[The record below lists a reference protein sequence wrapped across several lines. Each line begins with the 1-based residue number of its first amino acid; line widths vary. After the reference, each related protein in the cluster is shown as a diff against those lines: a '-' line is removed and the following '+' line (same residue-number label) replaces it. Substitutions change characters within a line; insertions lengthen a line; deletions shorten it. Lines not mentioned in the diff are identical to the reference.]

1 MITIRGLAK
10 SFGKLEV
17 LKDITLDVRAGEVVA
32 ILGPSGSGKST
43 LLRCINGLEELT
55 KGSIEVNGIIV
66 FDSQSKKERVK
77 HVRDIRKNTGMV
89 FQQFNLFPHKT
100 ALENVIEALLTVKKM
115 EKSTAVGL
123 GEELLKRVGLFDKR
137 DVYPSR
143 LSGGQ
148 QQRVAISRALAMDPA
163 VMLFDEPTSSLDPEL
178 VDEVLNVI
186 QELAKEGMTLVI
198 VTHEMQFAR
207 NVADR
212 IIFMADGVVV
222 EEGQPKDF
230 FAAPKTERARKF
242 LKMEEKSER
251 NEEKL

>member
-66 FDSQSKKERVK
+66 FDSQSKKKRVK

-89 FQQFNLFPHKT
+89 FQQFNLYPHKT

-148 QQRVAISRALAMDPA
+148 QQLVAISRALAMDPA

>member
-17 LKDITLDVRAGEVVA
+17 LKDITLDVRAGKVVA

-43 LLRCINGLEELT
+43 LLRCINGLEELK
-55 KGSIEVNGIIV
+55 KGSSEVNGIIV

-89 FQQFNLFPHKT
+89 FQQFNLYPHKT

-148 QQRVAISRALAMDPA
+148 QQRIAISRALAMDPA

>member
-55 KGSIEVNGIIV
+55 KGSIEVNGITV
-66 FDSQSKKERVK
+66 SDSQSKKERVK

-89 FQQFNLFPHKT
+89 FQQFNLYPHKT
-100 ALENVIEALLTVKKM
+100 ALENVIEALLTVEKM

>member
-17 LKDITLDVRAGEVVA
+17 LKDITLDVRAGKVVA

-55 KGSIEVNGIIV
+55 KGSIEVNGITV
-66 FDSQSKKERVK
+66 SDSQSKKERVK

-89 FQQFNLFPHKT
+89 FKQFNLYPHKT

>member
-17 LKDITLDVRAGEVVA
+17 LKDITLDVRAGKVVA

-55 KGSIEVNGIIV
+55 RGSIEVNGIIV

-89 FQQFNLFPHKT
+89 FQQFNLYPHKT

-148 QQRVAISRALAMDPA
+148 QQLVAISRALAMDPA

-230 FAAPKTERARKF
+230 FAAPKTEQARKF

>member
-1 MITIRGLAK
+1 MITFRGLAK

-55 KGSIEVNGIIV
+55 KGSIEVNGITV
-66 FDSQSKKERVK
+66 SDSQSKKERVK
-77 HVRDIRKNTGMV
+77 HVRYIRKNTGMV
-89 FQQFNLFPHKT
+89 FQQFNLYPHKT
-100 ALENVIEALLTVKKM
+100 ALENVIAALLTVKKM

-163 VMLFDEPTSSLDPEL
+163 VMLFDDPTSSLDPEL

>member
-17 LKDITLDVRAGEVVA
+17 LKDITLDVRAGKVVA

-55 KGSIEVNGIIV
+55 KGSIEVNGITV
-66 FDSQSKKERVK
+66 SDSQSKKERVK

-89 FQQFNLFPHKT
+89 FQQFNLYSHKT

>member
-17 LKDITLDVRAGEVVA
+17 LKDITLDVRAGKVVA

-66 FDSQSKKERVK
+66 SDSQSKKERVK

-89 FQQFNLFPHKT
+89 FQQFNLYPHKT

-148 QQRVAISRALAMDPA
+148 QQRIAISRALAMNPD

>member
-17 LKDITLDVRAGEVVA
+17 LKDITLVVRAGEVVA

-89 FQQFNLFPHKT
+89 FQQFNLYPHKT

>member
-17 LKDITLDVRAGEVVA
+17 LKDITLDVRAGKVVA

-55 KGSIEVNGIIV
+55 KGSIEVNGITV
-66 FDSQSKKERVK
+66 SDSQSKKERVK

-89 FQQFNLFPHKT
+89 FQQFNLYSHKT

-148 QQRVAISRALAMDPA
+148 QQRIAISRALAMDPA

>member
-55 KGSIEVNGIIV
+55 KGSIEVNGILV
-66 FDSQSKKERVK
+66 SDSQSKKERIK
-77 HVRDIRKNTGMV
+77 HVREIRKNTGMV
-89 FQQFNLFPHKT
+89 FQQFNLYPHKT

-115 EKSTAVGL
+115 EKSEAIKI

-186 QELAKEGMTLVI
+186 QELAKEGMTMVI

-207 NVADR
+207 DVAGR

-222 EEGQPKDF
+222 EEGEPKDF
-230 FAAPKTERARKF
+230 FSAPKTERARKF
-242 LKMEEKSER
+242 LKMETKNER
-251 NEEKL
+251 NEEKP

>member
-1 MITIRGLAK
+1 MISIKGLAK

-17 LKDITLDVRAGEVVA
+17 LKDITLDVHPGEVVA

-55 KGSIEVNGIIV
+55 KGSIEVNGIV
-66 FDSQSKKERVK
+66 VSDSQSKKERMK
-77 HVRDIRKNTGMV
+77 QVREIRKHTGMV
-89 FQQFNLFPHKT
+89 FQQFNLYPHKT
-100 ALENVIEALLTVKKM
+100 ALKNVIEALLTVKKM
-115 EKSTAVGL
+115 EKSEAIKI
-123 GEELLKRVGLFDKR
+123 GEELLKRVDLFDKR

-207 NVADR
+207 DVAGR
-212 IIFMADGVVV
+212 IIFMADGIVV
-222 EEGQPKDF
+222 EEGEPKNF

-242 LKMEEKSER
+242 LKMEEKNEG
-251 NEEKL
+251 NEERP

>member
-89 FQQFNLFPHKT
+89 FQQFNLYPHKT

>member
-55 KGSIEVNGIIV
+55 KGSIEVNGITV
-66 FDSQSKKERVK
+66 SGSQSKKERVK

-89 FQQFNLFPHKT
+89 FQQFNLYPHKT

>member
-17 LKDITLDVRAGEVVA
+17 LKDITLDVRAGKVVA

-55 KGSIEVNGIIV
+55 KGSIEVNGITV
-66 FDSQSKKERVK
+66 SDSQSKKERVK

-89 FQQFNLFPHKT
+89 FQQFNLYPHKT

>member
-89 FQQFNLFPHKT
+89 FQQFNLYPHKT

-230 FAAPKTERARKF
+230 FAAPKTEQARKF

>member
-17 LKDITLDVRAGEVVA
+17 LKDITLDVRVGEVVA

-55 KGSIEVNGIIV
+55 KGSIEVNGIV
-66 FDSQSKKERVK
+66 VSDSQSKKERIK
-77 HVRDIRKNTGMV
+77 QVREIRKHTGMV
-89 FQQFNLFPHKT
+89 FQQFNLYPHKT

-115 EKSTAVGL
+115 EKSEAIKI

-186 QELAKEGMTLVI
+186 QELAKEGMTLII

-207 NVADR
+207 DVAGR

-222 EEGQPKDF
+222 EEGEPKDF

-242 LKMEEKSER
+242 LKMEEK
-251 NEEKL
+251 NE

>member
-17 LKDITLDVRAGEVVA
+17 LKDITLDVRAGKVVA

-89 FQQFNLFPHKT
+89 FQQFNLYPHKT

-222 EEGQPKDF
+222 EERQPKDF

>member
-1 MITIRGLAK
+1 MITIKGLAK

-17 LKDITLDVRAGEVVA
+17 LKDITLDVRVGEVVA

-55 KGSIEVNGIIV
+55 KGSIEVNGIV
-66 FDSQSKKERVK
+66 VSDSQSKKERIK
-77 HVRDIRKNTGMV
+77 QVREIRKHTGMV
-89 FQQFNLFPHKT
+89 FQQFNLYPHKT

-115 EKSTAVGL
+115 EKSEAIKI

-207 NVADR
+207 DVAGR

-222 EEGQPKDF
+222 EEGKPKDF

-242 LKMEEKSER
+242 LKMEEKNER
-251 NEEKL
+251 NEEKP

>member
-17 LKDITLDVRAGEVVA
+17 LKDITLDVRAGEVVV

-55 KGSIEVNGIIV
+55 KGSIEVNGITV
-66 FDSQSKKERVK
+66 SDSQSKKERVK

-89 FQQFNLFPHKT
+89 FQQFNLYPHKT

>member
-1 MITIRGLAK
+1 MITIKRLAK

-55 KGSIEVNGIIV
+55 KGSIEVNGITV
-66 FDSQSKKERVK
+66 SDSQSKKERMK

-89 FQQFNLFPHKT
+89 FQQFNLYPHKT

-148 QQRVAISRALAMDPA
+148 QQRVAISRALAMIR
-163 VMLFDEPTSSLDPEL
+163 L
-178 VDEVLNVI
+178 
-186 QELAKEGMTLVI
+186 
-198 VTHEMQFAR
+198 
-207 NVADR
+207 
-212 IIFMADGVVV
+212 
-222 EEGQPKDF
+222 
-230 FAAPKTERARKF
+230 
-242 LKMEEKSER
+242 
-251 NEEKL
+251 